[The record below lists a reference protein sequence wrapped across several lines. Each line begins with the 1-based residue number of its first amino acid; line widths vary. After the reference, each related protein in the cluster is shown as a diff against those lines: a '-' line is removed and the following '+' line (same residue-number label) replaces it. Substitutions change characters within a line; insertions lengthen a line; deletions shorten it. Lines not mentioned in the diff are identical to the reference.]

1 MLVTDCQETARE
13 NEGVR
18 NELDSNQPGIGS
30 THSRWMVLASRSGRP
45 GRSNLILVSGQTA
58 LDYEGNLVGAGDMHT
73 LIEQVFE
80 NIACILTD
88 QGATFDD
95 VVNSQTFLT
104 DGQRSPS
111 MARSGRVISSGKPRR
126 AQRCK

>member
-1 MLVTDCQETARE
+1 MKGFVMSWTPINPESVPPTA
-13 NEGVR
+13 G
-18 NELDSNQPGIGS
+18 GWC
-30 THSRWMVLASRSGRP
+30 SRAGRVDL
-45 GRSNLILVSGQTA
+45 GGANLILVSGQTA